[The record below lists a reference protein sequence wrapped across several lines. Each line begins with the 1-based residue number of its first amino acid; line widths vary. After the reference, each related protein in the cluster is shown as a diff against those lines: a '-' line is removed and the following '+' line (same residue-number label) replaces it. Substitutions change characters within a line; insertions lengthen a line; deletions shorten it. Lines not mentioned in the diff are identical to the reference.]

1 MKLFCLSNKD
11 KYWDLNLNEV
21 NEVVPTSPKAAL
33 WLSQTKKNVK
43 LPVDY
48 LAKFERE
55 DIYLKA
61 ISLSNQWV
69 QSFKGDVVIE
79 GIDLIACIR
88 LQMLA
93 FFQDVILSQ
102 IAIPRIIETYR
113 PSSLVMS
120 REPSG
125 TSFSAAAF
133 DGTAEIFEAMILWE
147 AQKRKIKIELL
158 ASNEKE
164 AKQEQPKQSKQP
176 PPQEFTGKMN
186 FEQAQKK
193 QKIVAGLG
201 SSYDLLI
208 LWPYLRTISDNINGS
223 AMLLSEEL
231 EINQNTFRA
240 GLSFDDNIN
249 YLFAG
254 ELPFAREQVPSPDFL
269 YSKWENVV
277 KKSSSELDF
286 FNNPYLKFQ
295 VELCLNVLIPDTA
308 KAVMRATEFF
318 KQTNTACYIDDY
330 CAGHRN
336 RAWVEAAKKAKI
348 ITVSVPHGAV
358 NLLEFYHYNADWAL
372 ASGRLVRENL
382 IKARSENSERV
393 VICGELK
400 EHSTM
405 NSPSSSQ
412 IGLATKKKVLL
423 LTGGFLQQAW
433 TDFDLV
439 KFEKTWTE
447 LLKIIVQHS
456 EIEFVIKTHP
466 SSRDLGDYYQTMV
479 KRSSLLNLS
488 LVQDKKLDDLLLDV
502 SVAVLLG
509 KPGTAGIFCIKK
521 NIPLIFLD
529 TMLCREVIGYQIW
542 SKENGIPR
550 IQEADIFQNAL
561 SELLSSEEKRKEVI
575 DRNQRFLESYNSER
589 DVAEFLKKT
598 RLI

>member
-1 MKLFCLSNKD
+1 
-11 KYWDLNLNEV
+11 
-21 NEVVPTSPKAAL
+21 
-33 WLSQTKKNVK
+33 
-43 LPVDY
+43 
-48 LAKFERE
+48 
-55 DIYLKA
+55 
-61 ISLSNQWV
+61 
-69 QSFKGDVVIE
+69 
-79 GIDLIACIR
+79 
-88 LQMLA
+88 
-93 FFQDVILSQ
+93 
-102 IAIPRIIETYR
+102 
-113 PSSLVMS
+113 
-120 REPSG
+120 
-125 TSFSAAAF
+125 
-133 DGTAEIFEAMILWE
+133 
-147 AQKRKIKIELL
+147 
-158 ASNEKE
+158 
-164 AKQEQPKQSKQP
+164 
-176 PPQEFTGKMN
+176 
-186 FEQAQKK
+186 
-193 QKIVAGLG
+193 
-201 SSYDLLI
+201 
-208 LWPYLRTISDNINGS
+208 
-223 AMLLSEEL
+223 
-231 EINQNTFRA
+231 
-240 GLSFDDNIN
+240 
-249 YLFAG
+249 
-254 ELPFAREQVPSPDFL
+254 
-269 YSKWENVV
+269 
-277 KKSSSELDF
+277 
-286 FNNPYLKFQ
+286 
-295 VELCLNVLIPDTA
+295 
-308 KAVMRATEFF
+308 
-318 KQTNTACYIDDY
+318 
-330 CAGHRN
+330 
-336 RAWVEAAKKAKI
+336 
-348 ITVSVPHGAV
+348 
-358 NLLEFYHYNADWAL
+358 
-372 ASGRLVRENL
+372 
-382 IKARSENSERV
+382 
-393 VICGELK
+393 LK
-400 EHSTM
+400 ENSTM